1 MRKKLTDAISK
12 HFTSGIT
19 NLSSYEKAI
28 NRLISFLL
36 LGVFLF
42 SVLILAPVYYQLELK
57 EKTAANELLSNA
69 NAILQSTLSEQL
81 SIVAN
86 NQDFFNYLKEGVY
99 SRQLNTV
106 SMMQLFQNFIDNK
119 LVLGVNLYDA
129 QSNVIFSSG
138 STNSPFYVNLNLC
151 YLNNQLNNQFGNCNN
166 SLQIFMSQAAYIQ
179 RLHRINPN
187 IEACEKIGNCR
198 ALTPFSQKFG
208 SFVIRN
214 AQSTP
219 LSITNNTTPLYQ
231 FFLPSGVIFLVLI
244 IALLTSQRLIKL
256 LTTTYLARPIQEI
269 ANQLKANENLSKERG
284 KYVEEIDLLVDHILE
299 YQQHKFE
306 IDLGKNLASVAHDIR
321 SPLVSLQQYVDEI
334 NIALPESDKIFL
346 RNSLTTINDIA
357 NTMVSRYKGTVEQAE
372 VDRDVLIVPCILD
385 VLSAKRIEYKNKNIH
400 FDLVVENNI
409 DYFILT
415 HTRPAELKR
424 VLSNLLNNAINAMLP
439 QGGGQVKLSVA
450 GSFLGCSIVIADT
463 GCGVSEERLRDLLS
477 EHPSSQAKIGLGL
490 AHAKAYFKEISG
502 SLEMK
507 SSPGKGT
514 QVYLSLPKINDP
526 SWLISRCKIR
536 DETVVIIDDVQSI
549 HDAWERRLSEIG
561 VTALHFNSPEEFFEA
576 LPHFKKELILFSD
589 YEFSNSKLNGLDLLS
604 KAPGSALKVLFTSH
618 FSNEKIMQTCTE
630 KSFKLLPKNLFNFF
644 TLEKAEKEVASDE
657 IKLVFIDD
665 DPENISRWRF
675 FADHKQVKM
684 ASYARAE
691 DFIKEHGQYPRN
703 LPIYIDYH
711 LDAEK
716 TGMEYAK
723 EIFELG
729 FTNIYIATGDTHIE
743 KTPWVKGVV
752 EKRFPF

>member
-1 MRKKLTDAISK
+1 MTDGISK

-36 LGVFLF
+36 VGVFLF
-42 SVLILAPVYYQLELK
+42 SILILAPVYYQFEVK
-57 EKTAANELLSNA
+57 EKVAANELLSNA

-81 SIVAN
+81 SIIAN
-86 NQDFFNYLKEGVY
+86 NQDFFNYLKEGAY

-106 SMMQLFQNFIDNK
+106 IIMQLFQNFIDNK

-151 YLNNQLNNQFGNCNN
+151 YLNNQINNQFGNCNN

-187 IEACEKIGNCR
+187 IEACDNTGNCR
-198 ALTPFSQKFG
+198 DLIPFSQKFG
-208 SFVIRN
+208 SFVISS

-219 LSITNNTTPLYQ
+219 LFITNNTTPLYQ
-231 FFLPSGVIFLVLI
+231 FFLPSGAIFLVLI

-269 ANQLKANENLSKERG
+269 AHQLKSNENLSKERG

-321 SPLVSLQQYVDEI
+321 SPLVSLHQYVDEI
-334 NIALPESDKIFL
+334 NTSLPESDKIFL

-357 NTMVSRYKGTVEQAE
+357 NTMVSRYKGTAEQAE

-385 VLSAKRIEYKNKNIH
+385 VLSAKRIEYKDKNIH
-400 FDLVVENNI
+400 FDLVIENTI
-409 DYFILT
+409 DYFIVA
-415 HTRPAELKR
+415 HTRSAELKR
-424 VLSNLLNNAINAMLP
+424 ALSNLLNNAINAMLP
-439 QGGGQVKLSVA
+439 QGGGQIKLTVA

-463 GCGVSEERLRDLLS
+463 GCGISEERLADLLA
-477 EHPSSQAKIGLGL
+477 ERPSSQAKIGLGL
-490 AHAKAYFKEISG
+490 AHAKAYFKEIAG
-502 SLEMK
+502 DFDIK
-507 SSPGKGT
+507 STPGKGT
-514 QVYLSLPKINDP
+514 EVYLSLPKIPDP
-526 SWLISRCKIR
+526 SWLISHCKIR
-536 DETVVIIDDVQSI
+536 NERIIVIDDVQSI
-549 HDAWERRLSEIG
+549 HDAWERRLNEIDIH
-561 VTALHFNSPEEFFEA
+561 AIHFNSPEEFFVA
-576 LPHFKKELILFSD
+576 LPTLKGKLIVFSD

-604 KAPGSALKVLFTSH
+604 KAPASALKVLFTSH
-618 FSNEKIMQTCTE
+618 FSNEKVMQSCA
-630 KSFKLLPKNLFNFF
+630 KNGFKLLPKNLFNFF
-644 TLEKAEKEVASDE
+644 TLEKAEAKEDTDE

-665 DPENISRWRF
+665 DPNNISRWQF
-675 FADHKQVKM
+675 FADHKKVKM
-684 ASYARAE
+684 ASYTRAE
-691 DFIKEHGQYPRN
+691 DFIKEHDRYPN
-703 LPIYIDYH
+703 TMPIYIDYH
-711 LDAEK
+711 LEAEK
-716 TGMEYAK
+716 TGLEYAK
-723 EIFELG
+723 EFYDLG
-729 FTNIYIATGDTHIE
+729 FTEIYIATGDVNIE
-743 KTPWVKGVV
+743 KAPWVKGVV
-752 EKRFPF
+752 AKRFPL